1 MTVTGWPTTAVAQ
14 DLTERRNTITI
25 IGHKSGTGAARSA
38 PVSDSRDRTT
48 TPTHPVCLS
57 LHAPTPLVS
66 PISHEYSRGTKGQ
79 NVACAESKGVRLP
92 SATEEVVPQKS
103 PIHSPHLGPT
113 DKLYFRLNEGSI
125 TSIQMCKI
133 DFSSSVTSASSFV
146 LHYAFPKKGFDRK
159 SATRH
164 NSLIMQVTGRKM
176 KVRRRIVSGH
186 KQRSEI
192 LGGPQR
198 KIYPPRMWRIHPG
211 VSEGSSSWSDPV
223 AQNRT
228 CLYNGNGMD
237 QYDDGL
243 FPLKR
248 IFTALFSP
256 YSRAVGT
263 REPSASLACSP
274 RSVRQTITK
283 EVLKLTESST
293 IGRQMTLDFSSH
305 KTVPLSAANNSN
317 KKHSPTEHHALLL
330 LFRRTGTSREHRKIV
345 LRAQCL
351 SIRHVYRNFVRHWY
365 PCSSPVYELDATDR
379 LVDHDPPTLSH
390 RVHSKDLA
398 AASAFV
404 RVHEKDSPLSNKEI
418 KLKRPVTKKV
428 SSKHG
433 VGKPMKNR
441 GLLILVPFYKKCT
454 LYTYVGSF
462 VTQKCTELNFG
473 IMQLKDTHKLRPT
486 T

>member
-1 MTVTGWPTTAVAQ
+1 V
-14 DLTERRNTITI
+14 TI

-38 PVSDSRDRTT
+38 PVSGSRDRTT
-48 TPTHPVCLS
+48 TTHPVCLS
-57 LHAPTPLVS
+57 LHAPTPLAS

-92 SATEEVVPQKS
+92 SASEEV
-103 PIHSPHLGPT
+103 IL
-113 DKLYFRLNEGSI
+113 R
-125 TSIQMCKI
+125 
-133 DFSSSVTSASSFV
+133 
-146 LHYAFPKKGFDRK
+146 YAFSKKGFDRK
-159 SATRH
+159 SDTRH

-211 VSEGSSSWSDPV
+211 VSEGSSPWSDPV
-223 AQNRT
+223 ARNRT

-263 REPSASLACSP
+263 REPSASLACSL
-274 RSVRQTITK
+274 RSVRQTIIK
-283 EVLKLTESST
+283 EVLKLTKSST

-317 KKHSPTEHHALLL
+317 KKHSPTEHH
-330 LFRRTGTSREHRKIV
+330 
-345 LRAQCL
+345 
-351 SIRHVYRNFVRHWY
+351 NFVRHWY

-379 LVDHDPPTLSH
+379 PVDHDPPTLSH

-404 RVHEKDSPLSNKEI
+404 RVHEKDSPLVCPY
-418 KLKRPVTKKV
+418 LD
-428 SSKHG
+428 KHRMQHRTARSFCRNSIYICDWNMRTID
-433 VGKPMKNR
+433 V
-441 GLLILVPFYKKCT
+441 LILTVYCA
-454 LYTYVGSF
+454 
-462 VTQKCTELNFG
+462 N
-473 IMQLKDTHKLRPT
+473 DTVSLIISLFSHVNLRQFS
-486 T
+486 